1 MKKLILI
8 IVLLFAATASHAET
22 PAKKTHT
29 ATVDKDGVQRV
40 SVLGGGYF
48 FDPYHII
55 VKVNLPVELTV
66 RKESGMVPHN
76 IVVKAA
82 EAGID
87 FEEELGSDP
96 KVVKFTPVKTGKY
109 PMYCSKK
116 LLFFDSHREKGMEG
130 ILEVV
135 P

>member
-8 IVLLFAATASHAET
+8 IVLLFAATTIHADT
-22 PAKKTHT
+22 PAKKTYT
-29 ATVDKDGVQRV
+29 ATVDSDGVQRV
-40 SVLGGGYF
+40 TILGGGYF

-55 VKVNLPVELTV
+55 VKANRPVELSV

-96 KVVKFTPVKTGKY
+96 KVVKFTPIKTGKY

-116 LLFFDSHREKGMEG
+116 LLFFESHREKGMEG

>member
-8 IVLLFAATASHAET
+8 IVLLFAATTHADST
-22 PAKKTHT
+22 DKKTYT
-29 ATVDKDGVQRV
+29 ATLDKDGVQRV
-40 SVLGGGYF
+40 AILGGGYF

-55 VKVNLPVELTV
+55 VKVNLPVELSI
-66 RKESGMVPHN
+66 RKESGWVPHN

-87 FEEELGSDP
+87 FEEELGSEP
-96 KVVKFTPVKTGKY
+96 KTVKFTPTRTGKY
-109 PMYCSKK
+109 PIYCSKK
-116 LLFFDSHREKGMEG
+116 LLFFESHREKGMEG

>member
-1 MKKLILI
+1 MKKLILT
-8 IVLLFAATASHAET
+8 IVLLFAATALHAET
-22 PAKKTHT
+22 PDKKTFT
-29 ATVDKDGVQRV
+29 ATVDKDGIQRV
-40 SVLGGGYF
+40 AVLGGGYF

-55 VKVNLPVELTV
+55 VKVNLPVELSV
-66 RKESGMVPHN
+66 RKESGWVPHN
-76 IVVKAA
+76 IVVKAP

-87 FEEELGSDP
+87 FDEELGSDP
-96 KVVKFTPVKTGKY
+96 KVIKFTPTKTGKY

-116 LLFFDSHREKGMEG
+116 LLFFESHREKGMEG